1 MIETPKNLT
10 RNILL
15 GMLAGFLIGA
25 LLYYFQYIPEEYLP
39 KFLFNILYLIS
50 DFFSKYIF
58 NLGGAIFINLLKML
72 IIPLVF
78 FSLVSG
84 ISSLTSMKSLGNI
97 SLKTIGLYLST
108 TAIAVSLSLIIGALF
123 KPGSG
128 YSNSIEAPE
137 KLPQG
142 QGIFDTI
149 LGIFPSNIIEAM
161 SQNQML
167 AVVFFSILFGI
178 ALNKTNHLT
187 GNFSTVF
194 EKLNTVFMQLVIM
207 IISFAPIGVFCL
219 IGKFVIVDGLNI
231 FQEAFKYVILLIF
244 VLMLHLF
251 FTYSLILKLFTRL
264 NIFTFFKKMKEVAI
278 FAFSTS
284 SSAATIPVTLKTVE
298 NDLGVNKNVSSFVV
312 PVGATINMDGTAIMQ
327 GMATIFIAQ
336 MSGIDLTLIQY
347 VQVVILAVV
356 TSIGTAAVPSAG
368 TITLVIILQQFG
380 LPLEAIGIILAVDRI
395 LDMIR
400 TSVNV
405 TGDAAVACIVANSED
420 MLDKNIFNK

>member
-15 GMLAGFLIGA
+15 GMFLGFLVGSM
-25 LLYYFQYIPEEYLP
+25 FFYL
-39 KFLFNILYLIS
+39 NIFPASLIT
-50 DFFSKYIF
+50 FIKVYVF
-58 NLGGAIFINLLKML
+58 NLGSAIFVNLLKLL
-72 IIPLVF
+72 IVPLVF

-84 ISSLTSMKSLGNI
+84 ISSLTSMTSLGNI
-97 SLKTIGLYLST
+97 TFKTITLYLST
-108 TAIAVSLSLIIGALF
+108 TAIAVSLSLIVGSIF
-123 KPGSG
+123 KPGAG
-128 YSNSIEAPE
+128 YSSNIAPPE
-137 KLPQG
+137 NLPEG
-142 QGIFDTI
+142 QGIYETI
-149 LGIFPSNIIEAM
+149 LDIFPSNIIEAM
-161 SQNQML
+161 AQNQML
-167 AVVFFSILFGI
+167 AVVFFSILFGL

-187 GNFSTVF
+187 GNFSEAF

-207 IISFAPIGVFCL
+207 VISFAPIGVFCL
-219 IGKFVIVDGLNI
+219 IGKFVIADGLDI
-231 FQEAFKYVILLIF
+231 FQEAFKYVILLISVLIIHAF
-244 VLMLHLF
+244 V
-251 FTYSLILKLFTRL
+251 TYSLILKIFTNL
-264 NIFTFFKKMKEVAI
+264 NIWTFFKKMKEVAI

-284 SSAATIPVTLKTVE
+284 SSAATIPVTLKTVQD
-298 NDLGVNKNVSSFVV
+298 DLGVNKNVASFVI

-336 MSGIDLTLIQY
+336 MSGIDLTLFQY

-395 LDMIR
+395 LDMLR

-405 TGDAAVACIVANSED
+405 TGDAAIACIVADSEGL
-420 MLDKNIFNK
+420 LDKDIFNK

>member
-1 MIETPKNLT
+1 MIDAPKNLT

-15 GMLAGFLIGA
+15 GMLVGFVLGA
-25 LLYYFQYIPEEYLP
+25 ILYYSNFLP
-39 KFLFNILYLIS
+39 LRLKEFIEIYV
-50 DFFSKYIF
+50 F
-58 NLGGAIFINLLKML
+58 NLGSSIFVNLLKLL
-72 IIPLVF
+72 IVPLVF

-84 ISSLTSMKSLGNI
+84 ISSLTNMTSLGNI
-97 SLKTIGLYLST
+97 TLKTVSLYLST
-108 TAIAVSLSLIIGALF
+108 TAIAVTLSLIIGSIF

-128 YSNSIEAPE
+128 YSSSISPPD
-137 KLPQG
+137 KLPEG
-142 QGIFDTI
+142 QGIYETI
-149 LGIFPSNIIEAM
+149 LDIFPSNIIEAM
-161 SQNQML
+161 AQNQML
-167 AVVFFSILFGI
+167 AVVFFSILFGL

-187 GNFSTVF
+187 NNFSDSF

-219 IGKFVIVDGLNI
+219 IGKFVITDGLDI
-231 FQEAFKYVILLIF
+231 FQEAFKYVLLLII
-244 VLMLHLF
+244 VLIIHAF
-251 FTYSLILKLFTRL
+251 ITYSLIIK
-264 NIFTFFKKMKEVAI
+264 IFTNLSISTFYKKMKDVAI

-284 SSAATIPVTLKTVE
+284 SSAATIPVTLKTVQDE
-298 NDLGVNKNVSSFVV
+298 LGVNKNVSSFVI

-327 GMATIFIAQ
+327 GMATVFIAQ
-336 MSGIDLTLIQY
+336 MSGIDLTLFQY

-395 LDMIR
+395 LDMLR

-405 TGDAAVACIVANSED
+405 TGDAAVACIVADSEGL
-420 MLDKNIFNK
+420 LDKNLFDK

>member
-15 GMLAGFLIGA
+15 GMFLGFLVGSLFFYLNI
-25 LLYYFQYIPEEYLP
+25 FPES
-39 KFLFNILYLIS
+39 LIT
-50 DFFSKYIF
+50 FIKVYVF
-58 NLGGAIFINLLKML
+58 NLGSAIFVNLLKLL
-72 IIPLVF
+72 IVPLVF
-78 FSLVSG
+78 LSLVSG
-84 ISSLTSMKSLGNI
+84 ISSLTSMTSLGNI
-97 SLKTIGLYLST
+97 TFKTITLYLST
-108 TAIAVSLSLIIGALF
+108 TAIAVSLSLIVGSIF
-123 KPGSG
+123 KPGAG
-128 YSNSIEAPE
+128 YSSNIAPPE
-137 KLPQG
+137 NLPEG
-142 QGIFDTI
+142 QGIYETI
-149 LGIFPSNIIEAM
+149 LDIFPSNIIEAM
-161 SQNQML
+161 AQNQML
-167 AVVFFSILFGI
+167 AVVFFSILFGL

-187 GNFSTVF
+187 GNFSEAF

-219 IGKFVIVDGLNI
+219 IGKFVITDGLDI
-231 FQEAFKYVILLIF
+231 FQEAFKYVILLIS
-244 VLMLHLF
+244 VLIIHAF
-251 FTYSLILKLFTRL
+251 ITYSLILKIFTNL
-264 NIFTFFKKMKEVAI
+264 NIWTFFKKMKEVAI

-284 SSAATIPVTLKTVE
+284 SSAATIPVTLKTVQD
-298 NDLGVNKNVSSFVV
+298 DLGVNKNVASFVI

-395 LDMIR
+395 LDMLR

-405 TGDAAVACIVANSED
+405 TGDAAIACIVADSEGL
-420 MLDKNIFNK
+420 LDKGIFNK

>member
-1 MIETPKNLT
+1 MLETPKNLT

-15 GMLAGFLIGA
+15 GMLFGFLTGA
-25 LLYYFQYIPEEYLP
+25 LFFYVSVFPDNLTD
-39 KFLFNILYLIS
+39 FLT
-50 DFFSKYIF
+50 KYVF
-58 NLGGAIFINLLKML
+58 NLGSAIFINLLKLL
-72 IIPLVF
+72 IVPLVF

-97 SLKTIGLYLST
+97 TFKTIGLYLGT
-108 TAIAVSLSLIIGALF
+108 TAIAVSLSLIIGSIF

-128 YSNSIEAPE
+128 YSSNIAPPE
-137 KLPQG
+137 NLPQG
-142 QGIFDTI
+142 QGIYETI
-149 LGIFPSNIIEAM
+149 LDIFPSNIIEAM
-161 SQNQML
+161 ANNQML
-167 AVVFFSILFGI
+167 AVVFFSILFGL

-187 GNFSTVF
+187 NNFSESF
-194 EKLNTVFMQLVIM
+194 EKLNTVFMQLVLM

-219 IGKFVIVDGLNI
+219 IGKFVITDGLDI
-231 FQEAFKYVILLIF
+231 FQEAFKYVLLLIL
-244 VLMLHLF
+244 VLVIHAF
-251 FTYSLILKLFTRL
+251 ITYSFILKIFTNL
-264 NIFTFFKKMKEVAI
+264 NIFTFFAKMKDVAI

-284 SSAATIPVTLKTVE
+284 SSAATIPVTLKTVQD
-298 NDLGVNKNVSSFVV
+298 DLGVNKNVSSFVV

-336 MSGIDLTLIQY
+336 MSGIDLTFFQY
-347 VQVVILAVV
+347 IQVVILAVV

-395 LDMIR
+395 LDMLR

-420 MLDKNIFNK
+420 LLDKNLFNK

>member
-1 MIETPKNLT
+1 MIDAPKNLT

-15 GMLAGFLIGA
+15 GMLVGFVLRAI
-25 LLYYFQYIPEEYLP
+25 LYYSNFLP
-39 KFLFNILYLIS
+39 LRLKEFIEIYV
-50 DFFSKYIF
+50 F
-58 NLGGAIFINLLKML
+58 NLGSSIFVNLLKLL
-72 IIPLVF
+72 IVPLVF

-84 ISSLTSMKSLGNI
+84 ISSLTNMTSLGNI
-97 SLKTIGLYLST
+97 TLKTVSLYLST
-108 TAIAVSLSLIIGALF
+108 TAIAVTLSLIIGSIF

-128 YSNSIEAPE
+128 YSSNISPPD

-142 QGIFDTI
+142 QGIYETI
-149 LGIFPSNIIEAM
+149 LDIFPSNIIEAM
-161 SQNQML
+161 ANNQML
-167 AVVFFSILFGI
+167 AVVFFSILFGL

-187 GNFSTVF
+187 NNFSESF

-219 IGKFVIVDGLNI
+219 IGKFVIADGLDI
-231 FQEAFKYVILLIF
+231 FQEAFKYVTLLILVLFIHAF
-244 VLMLHLF
+244 V
-251 FTYSLILKLFTRL
+251 TYSLILKMFTNL
-264 NIFTFFKKMKEVAI
+264 SLLTFFKKMREVAI

-284 SSAATIPVTLKTVE
+284 SSAATIPVTLKTVQD
-298 NDLGVNKNVSSFVV
+298 NLGVNKNVASFVI

-336 MSGIDLTLIQY
+336 MSGIDLSLIQY

-395 LDMIR
+395 LDMLR

-405 TGDAAVACIVANSED
+405 TGDAAVACIVANSEGL
-420 MLDKNIFNK
+420 LDKNIYNK

>member
-15 GMLAGFLIGA
+15 GMFLGFLVGSLFFYLNI
-25 LLYYFQYIPEEYLP
+25 FPES
-39 KFLFNILYLIS
+39 LIT
-50 DFFSKYIF
+50 FIKVYVF
-58 NLGGAIFINLLKML
+58 NLGSAIFVNLLKLL
-72 IIPLVF
+72 IVPLVF

-84 ISSLTSMKSLGNI
+84 ISSLTSMTSLGNI
-97 SLKTIGLYLST
+97 TFKTITLYLST
-108 TAIAVSLSLIIGALF
+108 TAIAVSLSLIVGSIF
-123 KPGSG
+123 KPGAG
-128 YSNSIEAPE
+128 YSSNIAPPE
-137 KLPQG
+137 NLPEG
-142 QGIFDTI
+142 QGIYETI
-149 LGIFPSNIIEAM
+149 LDIFPSNIIEAM
-161 SQNQML
+161 AQNQML
-167 AVVFFSILFGI
+167 AVVFFSILFGL

-187 GNFSTVF
+187 GNFSEAF

-219 IGKFVIVDGLNI
+219 IGKFVITDGLDI
-231 FQEAFKYVILLIF
+231 FQEAFKYVILLIS
-244 VLMLHLF
+244 VLIIHAF
-251 FTYSLILKLFTRL
+251 ITYSLILKIFTNL
-264 NIFTFFKKMKEVAI
+264 NIWTFFKKMKEVAI

-284 SSAATIPVTLKTVE
+284 SSAATIPVTLKTVQD
-298 NDLGVNKNVSSFVV
+298 NLGVNKNVASFVI

-395 LDMIR
+395 LDMLR

-405 TGDAAVACIVANSED
+405 TDDAAIACIVADSEGL
-420 MLDKNIFNK
+420 LDKGIFNK

>member
-1 MIETPKNLT
+1 
-10 RNILL
+10 
-15 GMLAGFLIGA
+15 
-25 LLYYFQYIPEEYLP
+25 
-39 KFLFNILYLIS
+39 
-50 DFFSKYIF
+50 
-58 NLGGAIFINLLKML
+58 
-72 IIPLVF
+72 LVF

-84 ISSLTSMKSLGNI
+84 ISSLTNMTSLGNI
-97 SLKTIGLYLST
+97 TFKTITLYLST
-108 TAIAVSLSLIIGALF
+108 TAIAVSLSLIIGSIF

-128 YSNSIEAPE
+128 YSSNIAPPD

-142 QGIFDTI
+142 QGIYETVLD
-149 LGIFPSNIIEAM
+149 IFPSNIIEAM
-161 SQNQML
+161 ANNQML
-167 AVVFFSILFGI
+167 AVVFFSILFGL

-187 GNFSTVF
+187 NNFSESF

-219 IGKFVIVDGLNI
+219 IGKFVIADGLDI
-231 FQEAFKYVILLIF
+231 FQEAFKYVTLLIIVLIIHAF
-244 VLMLHLF
+244 V
-251 FTYSLILKLFTRL
+251 TYSLILK
-264 NIFTFFKKMKEVAI
+264 IFTNLSLATFYRKMREVAI

-284 SSAATIPVTLKTVE
+284 SSAATIPVTLKTVQD
-298 NDLGVNKNVSSFVV
+298 NLGVNKNVASFVI

-327 GMATIFIAQ
+327 GMATVFIAQ
-336 MSGIDLTLIQY
+336 MSGIDLSLIQY

-395 LDMIR
+395 LDMLR

-420 MLDKNIFNK
+420 LLDKNIYNK

>member
-1 MIETPKNLT
+1 MLETPKNLT

-15 GMLAGFLIGA
+15 GMLFGFLTGA
-25 LLYYFQYIPEEYLP
+25 LFFYVNVFPDNLTD
-39 KFLFNILYLIS
+39 FLT
-50 DFFSKYIF
+50 KYVF
-58 NLGGAIFINLLKML
+58 NLGSAIFINLLKLL
-72 IIPLVF
+72 IVPLVF

-97 SLKTIGLYLST
+97 TFKTIGLYLGT
-108 TAIAVSLSLIIGALF
+108 TAIAVSLSLIIGSIF

-128 YSNSIEAPE
+128 YSSNIAPPE
-137 KLPQG
+137 NLPQG
-142 QGIFDTI
+142 QGIYETI
-149 LGIFPSNIIEAM
+149 LDIFPSNIIEAM
-161 SQNQML
+161 ANNQML
-167 AVVFFSILFGI
+167 AVVFFSILFGL

-187 GNFSTVF
+187 NNFSESF
-194 EKLNTVFMQLVIM
+194 EKFNTVFMQLVLM

-219 IGKFVIVDGLNI
+219 IGKFVITDGLDI
-231 FQEAFKYVILLIF
+231 FQEAFKYVLLLIL
-244 VLMLHLF
+244 VLVIHAF
-251 FTYSLILKLFTRL
+251 ITYSFILKIFTNL
-264 NIFTFFKKMKEVAI
+264 NIFTFFGKMKDVAI

-284 SSAATIPVTLKTVE
+284 SSAATIPVTLKTVQD
-298 NDLGVNKNVSSFVV
+298 DLGVNKNVSSFVV

-336 MSGIDLTLIQY
+336 MSGIDLTFFQY
-347 VQVVILAVV
+347 IQVVILAVV

-395 LDMIR
+395 LDMLR

-405 TGDAAVACIVANSED
+405 TGDAAVACIVANSEGL
-420 MLDKNIFNK
+420 LDKKLFNK

>member
-1 MIETPKNLT
+1 MISTPKNLT
-10 RNILL
+10 RDILFGMLL
-15 GMLAGFLIGA
+15 G
-25 LLYYFQYIPEEYLP
+25 
-39 KFLFNILYLIS
+39 FLFGA
-50 DFFSKYIF
+50 FFYYNQSAPDSIVEFIKLYIF
-58 NLGGAIFINLLKML
+58 SLGGSIFINLLKML
-72 IIPLVF
+72 IVPLVF

-97 SLKTIGLYLST
+97 TFKTIALYLGT
-108 TAIAVSLSLIIGALF
+108 TAIAVSISLFIGSIF

-128 YSNSIEAPE
+128 FSNNRSAPDS
-137 KLPQG
+137 LPEG
-142 QGIFDTI
+142 QGIYETV
-149 LGIFPSNIIEAM
+149 LNIFPSNIIDAM
-161 SQNQML
+161 AQNQML
-167 AVVFFSILFGI
+167 AIVFFSIIFGI

-187 GNFSTVF
+187 DNLSNSFD
-194 EKLNTVFMQLVIM
+194 KLNTVFMQLVVM

-219 IGKFVIVDGLNI
+219 IGKFVITDGLDI
-231 FQEAFKYVILLIF
+231 FQEAFKYVVLLIA
-244 VLMLHLF
+244 VLIIHLF
-251 FTYSLILKLFTRL
+251 LTYSLILKAFTDL
-264 NIFTFFKKMKEVAI
+264 KISTFFNKMKEVAI

-284 SSAATIPVTLKTVE
+284 SSAATIPVTLNTVQ
-298 NDLGVNKNVSSFVV
+298 NSLGVNKNVSSFVI

-380 LPLEAIGIILAVDRI
+380 LPLEAVGIILAVDRI

-400 TSVNV
+400 TAVNV
-405 TGDAAVACIVANSED
+405 TGDAAVACIVAESEGL
-420 MLDKNIFNK
+420 LDQNTFNK

>member
-10 RNILL
+10 KNILL
-15 GMLAGFLIGA
+15 GMFLGFIVGA
-25 LLYYFQYIPEEYLP
+25 SFYYLEFLP
-39 KFLFNILYLIS
+39 QVLN
-50 DFFSKYIF
+50 DFFATYIF
-58 NLGGAIFINLLKML
+58 NLGGSIFINLLKML

-97 SLKTIGLYLST
+97 TVKTISLYLGT
-108 TAIAVSLSLIIGALF
+108 TAIAVSLSLMIASIF
-123 KPGSG
+123 KPGAG
-128 YSNSIEAPE
+128 YSSEIAPPD
-137 KLPQG
+137 KLPEG
-142 QGIFDTI
+142 QGLYETI
-149 LGIFPSNIIEAM
+149 LGIFPSNILEAM
-161 SQNQML
+161 AQNQML

-187 GNFSTVF
+187 GNFSSAF

-219 IGKFVIVDGLNI
+219 IGKFVITDGLNI
-231 FQEAFKYVILLIF
+231 FQEAFKYVVLLIS
-244 VLMLHLF
+244 VLFLHVF
-251 FTYSLILKLFTRL
+251 ITYSLILKVFTNL
-264 NIFTFFKKMKEVAI
+264 SITTFYRKMKEVAI

-284 SSAATIPVTLKTVE
+284 SSAATIPVTLKTVQ

-327 GMATIFIAQ
+327 GMATVFIAQ

-405 TGDAAVACIVANSED
+405 TGDAAVACVVANSENL
-420 MLDKNIFNK
+420 LDKEVFNK